1 MLCLIVYGVLFPV
14 CDKCEIFVNVDD
26 IIKMAK
32 VAPKGKKQ
40 RRASVSL
47 SLSQDLFLEKTNL
60 FTVLSCRMNYE

>member
-47 SLSQDLFLEKTNL
+47 SLSQDLFLEKQIFSL
-60 FTVLSCRMNYE
+60 YYLAE

>member
-47 SLSQDLFLEKTNL
+47 SLFLKIY
-60 FTVLSCRMNYE
+60 F

>member
-14 CDKCEIFVNVDD
+14 CDKCEIFVDD

-47 SLSQDLFLEKTNL
+47 SLNLFLEKQIYSL
-60 FTVLSCRMNYE
+60 YYLVE